1 MTTNKNS
8 YLYILKQQSAF
19 RQTCKEINKLQHHLP
34 EETDRTNKIDM
45 RQKIVTFGEIMLRMT
60 RPEKLRIIQGST
72 WDGYFGGS
80 EANVA
85 VSLAMLGNDVEY
97 VTRLPDNKLGQACLN
112 ELRKYNVGTRFVT
125 RGGIRLGTYYYEN
138 AAAMRGSSVVY
149 DRADSSMTTVAK
161 GTINWADAFADASVF
176 HWSGISCAL
185 SQSAA
190 DVTEEAVCEAERQG
204 LAISFDINYRKN
216 LWKYGKSAHDILL
229 PLAKKCDI
237 MFGTEGEWQLLTGIT
252 PPKFTA
258 TSPASP
264 STSKA
269 IKSFQQGKDMFPKC
283 RKMILALRN
292 TLSANH
298 HILSGVLWSDGN
310 IYPARIYDIDNVI
323 DPMGAG
329 DAFIAAYIH
338 ALLKFGDDSPKD
350 INFALTASAIKN
362 SIPGDFNL
370 TTEEEITEVYENAG
384 KASDK

>member
-1 MTTNKNS
+1 ME
-8 YLYILKQQSAF
+8 Q
-19 RQTCKEINKLQHHLP
+19 R
-34 EETDRTNKIDM
+34 
-45 RQKIVTFGEIMLRMT
+45 IVTFGEIMLRLT

-85 VSLAMLGNDVEY
+85 VSLAMLGNNVEY
-97 VTRLPDNKLGQACLN
+97 VTRLPDNKLGEACRN
-112 ELRKYNVGTRFVT
+112 ELRKYNVGTHFIVH
-125 RGGIRLGTYYYEN
+125 GGIRLGSYFYED
-138 AAAMRGSSVVY
+138 AAAMRGSSIVY
-149 DRADSSMTTVAK
+149 DRADSSMTTIQC
-161 GTINWADAFADASVF
+161 GMINWANVFNDTSVF

-185 SQSAA
+185 SQGAA
-190 DVTEEAVCEAERQG
+190 DVTTEAVSEAEKRG
-204 LAISFDINYRKN
+204 MIISCDINYRKN

-237 MFGTEGEWQLLTGIT
+237 LFGTEGEWQLLTGVT

-258 TSPASP
+258 TS
-264 STSKA
+264 TDFTFDVQKY
-269 IKSFQQGKDMFPKC
+269 KEFFDKVKEMFPKC

-298 HILSGVLWSDGN
+298 HILSGVLYSDGKVY
-310 IYPARIYDIDNVI
+310 IARIYNIDNVI
-323 DPMGAG
+323 DPMGVG

-338 ALLKFGDDSPKD
+338 TMLHFGTDNQKD

-370 TTEEEITEVYENAG
+370 TTEDEIIDVCN
-384 KASDK
+384 S

>member
-1 MTTNKNS
+1 
-8 YLYILKQQSAF
+8 
-19 RQTCKEINKLQHHLP
+19 
-34 EETDRTNKIDM
+34 
-45 RQKIVTFGEIMLRMT
+45 MLRMT

-161 GTINWADAFADASVF
+161 GTINWTDAFADASVF

-237 MFGTEGEWQLLTGIT
+237 MFGTEGEWQLLTRRLHSRIHSCPTEVWRRQPEGHQLRPHRLCHQEQHT
-252 PPKFTA
+252 RRLQPNHRGGNNR
-258 TSPASP
+258 SVRE
-264 STSKA
+264 
-269 IKSFQQGKDMFPKC
+269 C
-283 RKMILALRN
+283 RKK
-292 TLSANH
+292 H
-298 HILSGVLWSDGN
+298 
-310 IYPARIYDIDNVI
+310 RINKN
-323 DPMGAG
+323 GA
-329 DAFIAAYIH
+329 
-338 ALLKFGDDSPKD
+338 
-350 INFALTASAIKN
+350 
-362 SIPGDFNL
+362 
-370 TTEEEITEVYENAG
+370 
-384 KASDK
+384 

>member
-1 MTTNKNS
+1 
-8 YLYILKQQSAF
+8 
-19 RQTCKEINKLQHHLP
+19 
-34 EETDRTNKIDM
+34 M

-258 TSPASP
+258 TSPAFSFDIQ
-264 STSKA
+264 SHQEFFSKA
-269 IKSFQQGKDMFPKC
+269 KDMFPKC

-298 HILSGVLWSDGN
+298 HILSGVLWSDSN

-384 KASDK
+384 KSIG